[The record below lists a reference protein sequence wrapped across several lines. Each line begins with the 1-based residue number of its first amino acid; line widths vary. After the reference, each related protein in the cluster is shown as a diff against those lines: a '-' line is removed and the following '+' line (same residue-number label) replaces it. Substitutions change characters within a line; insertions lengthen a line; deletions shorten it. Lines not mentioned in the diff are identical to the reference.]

1 MSQPQPQPRTALP
14 PLPAAAPR
22 IARRLPASAATR
34 GGAEPRGAE
43 PGGDHL
49 PGTVQGGTRWRGRR
63 GSPLSSHLL
72 PAALP
77 RPGGAPGRHRQ
88 RPPLRSAP
96 HPDGLRSAPQRSAPR
111 SLSRCGSAAGPS
123 APAAPRPAWG
133 GSVGPGRGQPC
144 PVLPGDAR
152 GCSVLPGA
160 AHRARAS
167 RCYPVPPGA
176 ARVLPGDA
184 RGCPVLP
191 TLLRPPCPSSPA
203 MPPQLSTA
211 LGAAAP
217 SQKSSRPGRAG
228 FLLL

>member
-1 MSQPQPQPRTALP
+1 MEGAQRLSPLLSPPPPPPCPGPGGHRGGTGSALP
-14 PLPAAAPR
+14 
-22 IARRLPASAATR
+22 SAALRT
-34 GGAEPRGAE
+34 P
-43 PGGDHL
+43 L
-49 PGTVQGGTRWRGRR
+49 
-63 GSPLSSHLL
+63 GS
-72 PAALP
+72 A
-77 RPGGAPGRHRQ
+77 
-88 RPPLRSAP
+88 PLRSARLRAAFP
-96 HPDGLRSAPQRSAPR
+96 GAAPPPD
-111 SLSRCGSAAGPS
+111 PS

-217 SQKSSRPGRAG
+217 SQKSSRPGCAG
-228 FLLL
+228 FCSSDRCWHGEGCPKPASSVPRVCSRSRFLMLVQGAQHLQGHWEGGTG

>member
-1 MSQPQPQPRTALP
+1 MPQPQPQPRTALP

-22 IARRLPASAATR
+22 IARRLPASAATQ

-49 PGTVQGGTRWRGRR
+49 PGTVQGVPGG
-63 GSPLSSHLL
+63 GGAEALPSPLTSS
-72 PAALP
+72 PP
-77 RPGGAPGRHRQ
+77 PCPGPGGHRGGTGSAHRSAPLRTPMGSA
-88 RPPLRSAP
+88 PLRSARLRAAFP
-96 HPDGLRSAPQRSAPR
+96 GAAPPPDPAHRLRPAPR
-111 SLSRCGSAAGPS
+111 G
-123 APAAPRPAWG
+123 AAPW
-133 GSVGPGRGQPC
+133 GRG
-144 PVLPGDAR
+144 GDSPAR
-152 GCSVLPGA
+152 GCSRMLGATRCCSPCPCFPVLPGA
-160 AHRARAS
+160 A
-167 RCYPVPPGA
+167 RCCS
-176 ARVLPGDA
+176 VLPGDA

-191 TLLRPPCPSSPA
+191 TLLRPPCPTSTA